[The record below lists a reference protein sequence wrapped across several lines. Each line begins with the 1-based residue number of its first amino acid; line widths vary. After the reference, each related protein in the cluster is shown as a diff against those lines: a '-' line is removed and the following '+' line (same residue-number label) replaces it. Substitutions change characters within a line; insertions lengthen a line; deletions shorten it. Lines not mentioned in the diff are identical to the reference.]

1 MTLHRT
7 DGFGNRSLDLR
18 LGVSEWIVHTHLRG
32 SRDEC
37 TIMIVMDYALCLVVF
52 LYVVAIECRYDE
64 IGIGQTGLSAL
75 I

>member
-7 DGFGNRSLDLR
+7 DGFGNRSSDLR
-18 LGVSEWIVHTHLRG
+18 LGVSECVVHTHLRG

-52 LYVVAIECRYDE
+52 LYVVAVECRYAE
-64 IGIGQTGLSAL
+64 IGIGQTGLGPL

>member
-1 MTLHRT
+1 MTLHRM

-18 LGVSEWIVHTHLRG
+18 LGVSEWIVHTQLRG

-37 TIMIVMDYALCLVVF
+37 TIMIGMDYALCLVVF
-52 LYVVAIECRYDE
+52 LYVVAVECRYGE
-64 IGIGQTGLSAL
+64 IGIVRNGLGAQ